1 MAEVL
6 SQNEI
11 DELLNALSSGSVDVD
26 EIKDDEKKQKVR
38 EYDFRTPNKLS
49 KDQLRT
55 LEMLHENYC
64 RLLTTTLSAQ
74 IRSLVDVQVGSI
86 EQLAYDEF
94 IRSLPEPTI
103 LSIIDMAPFDGQMLI
118 EFSPSIGFAIIDRLF
133 GGKGI
138 PSIESRPF
146 SDIEEIVLEKV
157 INWFLGCVPE
167 AWENVV
173 NLNPKLQEIESNPQ
187 FVQIVPHNDVVILIT
202 LEAKVARGEGLINIC
217 IPYITIEPI
226 VNKLNAQYWFSSIR
240 KEQTA
245 QNISALKKRIGAAQL
260 PLQAVLGT
268 SEITVRDLVSLQKG
282 DVIPLREKASELV
295 QVVVGNKNK
304 YTAKPGTKNNKM
316 AIQIMDVI
324 NDDNLLMGE
333 EENDE

>member
-6 SQNEI
+6 SQSEI
-11 DELLNALSSGSVDVD
+11 DALLAALSSGSVDVE
-26 EIKDDEKKQKVR
+26 EIKGEEKKEKVR
-38 EYDFRTPNKLS
+38 VYDFRTPDKLS

-55 LEMLHENYC
+55 LQMLHENFC

-74 IRSLVDVQVGSI
+74 IRSMVDVQVVSI

-103 LSIIDMAPFDGQMLI
+103 LSIVDMAPLEGQILI
-118 EFSPSIGFAIIDRLF
+118 EIAPAIGFAIIDRLF

-138 PSIESRPF
+138 PSVENRPF

-157 INWFLGCVPE
+157 IKWFLSCIPE

-173 NLNPKLQEIESNPQ
+173 QLTPKLKEIESNPQ
-187 FVQIVPHNDVVILIT
+187 FVQIIPHNDVVILVT
-202 LEAKVARGEGLINIC
+202 LEARVAQGDGLINIC

-245 QNISALKKRIGAAQL
+245 QNINALKRRIGAARL
-260 PLQAVLGT
+260 PIYAILGT
-268 SEITVRDLVSLQKG
+268 TEITVRDLINLRPG
-282 DVIPLREKASELV
+282 DVIPLVEKTKDPV
-295 QVVVGNKNK
+295 IVRVGNKPK
-304 YTAKPGTKNNKM
+304 FIAKPGTRNNRM
-316 AIQIMDVI
+316 AVKILDII
-324 NDDNLLMGE
+324 NGE
-333 EENDE
+333 EESDDWS